1 MLGYHAARERGEL
14 SGILARAMTS
24 ALILAAGFGTRL
36 QPLTLELPKPVV
48 PVGDRP
54 LLAHVAAACRAGG
67 VRSLIAN
74 AHHEH
79 AKISAIINNWSLDIQ
94 VVVEAQIRGT
104 AGGVAGARSLFEPGA
119 VLIWNG
125 DILTEAPVTE
135 LLERASERDA
145 QVLAVSPRAA
155 GEGTIGLDEQGSV
168 VRLRGELFG
177 REVQG
182 GDYVGVSAL
191 GPSVVA
197 SLPDSGCLFGDV
209 ALPHLRKGGQ
219 VWTVPSSADWT
230 DLGDLSQYV
239 AANLRWLDTELRLN
253 PRPSPLDPSCWI
265 AASARLGPSVS
276 AEGCLIGPGAQVNGR
291 GALRQVIA
299 WPGAALSAP
308 LSRAVVLG
316 SGRVVPFDALAEK

>member
-1 MLGYHAARERGEL
+1 MA
-14 SGILARAMTS
+14 S

-36 QPLTLELPKPVV
+36 RPLTLELPKPVV

-67 VRSLIAN
+67 VTSLVAN

-79 AKISAIINNWSLDIQ
+79 EKISAIINDWLLDIQ
-94 VVVEAQIRGT
+94 VVVEAKIRGT

-119 VLIWNG
+119 VLVWNG
-125 DILTEAPVTE
+125 DILTAAPVKE

-145 QVLAVSPRAA
+145 QVLAVSPRPA
-155 GEGTIGLDEQGSV
+155 GEGTVGLDDEGSV
-168 VRLRGELFG
+168 VRLRGQVFG

-197 SLPDSGCLFGDV
+197 TLPESGCLFGDV
-209 ALPHLRKGGQ
+209 ALPHLSKGGR
-219 VWTVPSSADWT
+219 VWTVPSPADWT
-230 DLGDLSQYV
+230 DLGDLPQYV
-239 AANLRWLDTELRLN
+239 AASFRWLETELRRNLQS
-253 PRPSPLDPSCWI
+253 SPLSPSSWV
-265 AASARLGPSVS
+265 AASARLATSVS
-276 AEGCLIGPGAQVNGR
+276 AERCVIGPGARVSGS
-291 GALRQVIA
+291 GSLREVIA